1 MKKVVIISKSSSV
14 KTENVKNFNID
25 DIYKKCKFRKKVD
38 FGLRHTWNYKNNYYS
53 IFSKDKGRANSEN
66 KYDLPPP
73 LDNELY
79 FGSMIVIKH
88 TGKIPKNNQVV
99 NLEDKEW
106 LKLYEHLFGGFED
119 LGDEDSVSEEEYIP
133 DELKT
138 KHGYL
143 KDGFV
148 VSSDAEDD
156 DEYVPNDDDEEEE
169 EEEDNLS
176 ETDDEADY
184 GGETD
189 DEMPDL
195 VDDDEEEDDEFVDDD
210 DEDPASEL
218 SEEEY
223 SY

>member
-1 MKKVVIISKSSSV
+1 MKKVVTISKSSSV

-25 DIYKKCKFRKKVD
+25 DLYKKCKFRKKDD
-38 FGLRHTWNYKNNYYS
+38 FDLRHTWNYKNNYYS

-79 FGSMIVIKH
+79 FGSMIIIKH

-99 NLEDKEW
+99 DLEDKEW

-119 LGDEDSVSEEEYIP
+119 LGDEDSVSEEEDIP

-156 DEYVPNDDDEEEE
+156 DDEYVPNDDEEEE
-169 EEEDNLS
+169 NDNDLS

-189 DEMPDL
+189 NEMPDL
-195 VDDDEEEDDEFVDDD
+195 VDDDDEDDEFVDDD

>member
-1 MKKVVIISKSSSV
+1 MKKVVTISKSSSV

-25 DIYKKCKFRKKVD
+25 ELYKKCKFRKKDD

-99 NLEDKEW
+99 DLEDKEW

-119 LGDEDSVSEEEYIP
+119 LGDEDSVSEEEDIP

-148 VSSDAEDD
+148 VSSDAEEDD
-156 DEYVPNDDDEEEE
+156 DEYVPNDDEE
-169 EEEDNLS
+169 EEEDDLS

-195 VDDDEEEDDEFVDDD
+195 VDDDDDEDDDFVDDD

>member
-1 MKKVVIISKSSSV
+1 
-14 KTENVKNFNID
+14 
-25 DIYKKCKFRKKVD
+25 
-38 FGLRHTWNYKNNYYS
+38 
-53 IFSKDKGRANSEN
+53 
-66 KYDLPPP
+66 
-73 LDNELY
+73 
-79 FGSMIVIKH
+79 MIVIKH

-99 NLEDKEW
+99 DLEDKEW

-119 LGDEDSVSEEEYIP
+119 LGDEDSVSEEEDIP

-148 VSSDAEDD
+148 VSSDAEEDD
-156 DEYVPNDDDEEEE
+156 DEYVPNDDEE
-169 EEEDNLS
+169 EEEDDLS

-195 VDDDEEEDDEFVDDD
+195 VDDDDDEDDEFVDDD

>member
-1 MKKVVIISKSSSV
+1 MKKVVTINKSSSI
-14 KTENVKNFNID
+14 KTENVKNFNIND
-25 DIYKKCKFRKKVD
+25 LYKKCKFRKKND
-38 FGLRHTWNYKNNYYS
+38 FGLRHTWNYKKNYYS
-53 IFSKDKGRANSEN
+53 IFSKNKGRANSEN

-79 FGSMIVIKH
+79 FGSMVVIKH
-88 TGKIPKNNQVV
+88 TNKIPKNNQVV
-99 NLEDKEW
+99 DFDDKEW

-119 LGDEDSVSEEEYIP
+119 LGDEDSLSEEEDIP

-156 DEYVPNDDDEEEE
+156 DDDYVPIDDDDEEDD
-169 EEEDNLS
+169 EDVS
-176 ETDDEADY
+176 ETDEEADY
-184 GGETD
+184 GGGTD
-189 DEMPDL
+189 DELEDL
-195 VDDDEEEDDEFVDDD
+195 LEDDDEDDD
-210 DEDPASEL
+210 FVNDEDEDPASEL
-218 SEEEY
+218 SEDEY